1 MRSWLI
7 GAIALLLAAGPA
19 AAASRLELV
28 DLTDEFDAGWES
40 SQGQGGPTRVAA
52 IQARLGPLLPG
63 FYEPRG
69 TDPARYTAHVA
80 AALAQYPVQR
90 DGIREVSRR
99 FAGLLAPAQASFE
112 RQFGAFS
119 RPHRVYLVHS
129 FGEMDGGTRSLPGG
143 TTLIFGADVIA
154 RLHLGHDITPFF
166 HHELFHLRHFA
177 HFTECGAVWC
187 SLWSEGL
194 ATYVAKRLNPR
205 ATDAELLL
213 NVPEPI
219 PDAVEA
225 NRPEAVCAVASR
237 LDSRERDDLRALFSF
252 RRMNERLPPRFGYYV
267 GYLVAAELG
276 RSRSLHRLAT
286 LRQDQVRPLVER
298 TLRRLASCPP

>member
-1 MRSWLI
+1 MGRLLAF
-7 GAIALLLAAGPA
+7 AIALLLAADPA
-19 AAASRLELV
+19 AANRLELV
-28 DLTDEFDAGWES
+28 DLTDEFDAFWES
-40 SQGQGGPTRVAA
+40 SQSQDGPVRVAA
-52 IQARLGPLLPG
+52 MQARLGPLLPG
-63 FYEPRG
+63 FFEPRG
-69 TDPARYTAHVA
+69 IDAVRYTAHVA
-80 AALAQYPVQR
+80 EALAQYPAQR
-90 DGIREVSRR
+90 DGVREVSRR

-112 RQFGAFS
+112 RQFGAFP
-119 RPHRVYLVHS
+119 RPHRIYLVHS

-143 TTLIFGADVIA
+143 ITLIFGADVIA
-154 RLHLGHDITPFF
+154 RLHLGHDIAPFF
-166 HHELFHLRHFA
+166 HHELFHLHHFA

-194 ATYVAKRLNPR
+194 ATYVAKRLNPG

-219 PDAVEA
+219 PAAVAA
-225 NRPEAVCAVASR
+225 NRQEAVCAVLSR
-237 LDSRERDDLRALFSF
+237 LDSAERDDMRALFSF

-276 RSRSLHRLAT
+276 RTRSLRRLAN

-298 TLRRLASCPP
+298 SLRSLATCPA